1 MNITYSDTH
10 EFTEN
15 DLGGLF
21 LSVNWESGKHPDKLR
36 IAMTNYG
43 SVFSAWDDDR
53 LVGLVS
59 AMDDGIMTAYIQY
72 VLVDPEYQGQGIGRQ
87 LLNMVKDRYSDFMRI
102 VLVAYNDRV
111 TFYETCGFG
120 RGEGKTPMFV
130 ENF

>member
-36 IAMTNYG
+36 TAMTYYG

-111 TFYETCGFG
+111 TFYETCGFTG
-120 RGEGKTPMFV
+120 GEGKTPMFV